1 LSGGVYTS
9 IDVPGADLTVA
20 FGIND
25 AGQIVGF
32 YGGSTGN
39 HGFLLSGGVY
49 TSIDVPGA
57 VETYAAGI
65 NDAGQVVG
73 RYFEGGGSV
82 PLPPTVLLL
91 GSGLLGLV
99 GWRRFRKG

>member
-1 LSGGVYTS
+1 MSGGVYTY
-9 IDVPGADLTVA
+9 IDVPGANQTLA
-20 FGIND
+20 YGIND
-25 AGQIVGF
+25 AGQIVGVSWN
-32 YGGSTGN
+32 GP